1 MQPSEMVM
9 NPKQVFLS
17 VLIFGVAGLLLFMY
31 LQVWIEEQHT
41 GRVEQKRE
49 QRAASVT
56 REKLQ
61 DRITSQNPKS
71 HMSED
76 PKNKEENL
84 LNSERPI
91 RVFTENNHSQGEA
104 QVLSRI
110 TGSPT
115 IQLIEKHQG
124 TKTLFRKFS
133 EMNWPVD
140 IRPLNKSLVT
150 DSKWRRIDATQ
161 EKRRSFLQEFCKKY
175 GGVSRPQS
183 HLFHMVSRIYVEDK
197 HKILYCEVPKAGC
210 SNWKRILMVLNGLA
224 PSAYNI
230 SHDAVHYGKHL
241 KKLDSF
247 DLKGIYARL
256 NTYTKAVFVRDPME
270 SKCGPLCRRESIMV
284 AFKGVW
290 TQAFWKAVT
299 AEFLAMLIFVL
310 LSLGSTINWGGAEKP
325 LPVDMVLISL
335 CFGLSIATMVQ
346 CFGHIS
352 GGHINPAVTVAM
364 VCTRKISIAKSVFY
378 IAAQCLGAI
387 IGAGILYLVTP
398 PSVVGGLG
406 VTTVHGN
413 LSAGHGLLVELII
426 TFQLVFTIFA
436 SCDSKRTDVT
446 GSIALAIGF
455 SVAIGHLFAIY
466 WAGPIIGAVLAGG
479 LYEYVFCPDVE
490 LKRRFKEAFNKAAQQ
505 TKGSYME
512 VEDNRSQVETDDLI
526 LKPGVVHVI
535 DIDRGEEKKG
545 KDPSGEVL
553 SSV

>member
-1 MQPSEMVM
+1 MS
-9 NPKQVFLS
+9 
-17 VLIFGVAGLLLFMY
+17 
-31 LQVWIEEQHT
+31 
-41 GRVEQKRE
+41 
-49 QRAASVT
+49 
-56 REKLQ
+56 
-61 DRITSQNPKS
+61 DR
-71 HMSED
+71 
-76 PKNKEENL
+76 
-84 LNSERPI
+84 
-91 RVFTENNHSQGEA
+91 
-104 QVLSRI
+104 
-110 TGSPT
+110 PT
-115 IQLIEKHQG
+115 A
-124 TKTLFRKFS
+124 
-133 EMNWPVD
+133 
-140 IRPLNKSLVT
+140 
-150 DSKWRRIDATQ
+150 RRW
-161 EKRRSFLQEFCKKY
+161 
-175 GGVSRPQS
+175 G
-183 HLFHMVSRIYVEDK
+183 
-197 HKILYCEVPKAGC
+197 
-210 SNWKRILMVLNGLA
+210 
-224 PSAYNI
+224 
-230 SHDAVHYGKHL
+230 
-241 KKLDSF
+241 
-247 DLKGIYARL
+247 
-256 NTYTKAVFVRDPME
+256 
-270 SKCGPLCRRESIMV
+270 KCGPLCTRENIMV
-284 AFKGVW
+284 AFRGVW

-310 LSLGSTINWGGAEKP
+310 LSLGSTINWGGTEKP
-325 LPVDMVLISL
+325 LPIDMVLISL

-387 IGAGILYLVTP
+387 TGAGILYLVTP

-406 VTTVHGN
+406 VTMVHGN

-436 SCDSKRTDVT
+436 SCDSKRTDVS

-466 WAGPIIGAVLAGG
+466 WVGPIIGAVLAGG

-490 LKRRFKEAFNKAAQQ
+490 LKRRFKEAFSKASQQ

-545 KDPSGEVL
+545 KDQSGEVL

>member
-1 MQPSEMVM
+1 MS
-9 NPKQVFLS
+9 
-17 VLIFGVAGLLLFMY
+17 
-31 LQVWIEEQHT
+31 
-41 GRVEQKRE
+41 
-49 QRAASVT
+49 
-56 REKLQ
+56 
-61 DRITSQNPKS
+61 DR
-71 HMSED
+71 
-76 PKNKEENL
+76 
-84 LNSERPI
+84 
-91 RVFTENNHSQGEA
+91 
-104 QVLSRI
+104 
-110 TGSPT
+110 PT
-115 IQLIEKHQG
+115 A
-124 TKTLFRKFS
+124 
-133 EMNWPVD
+133 
-140 IRPLNKSLVT
+140 
-150 DSKWRRIDATQ
+150 RRW
-161 EKRRSFLQEFCKKY
+161 
-175 GGVSRPQS
+175 G
-183 HLFHMVSRIYVEDK
+183 
-197 HKILYCEVPKAGC
+197 
-210 SNWKRILMVLNGLA
+210 
-224 PSAYNI
+224 
-230 SHDAVHYGKHL
+230 
-241 KKLDSF
+241 
-247 DLKGIYARL
+247 
-256 NTYTKAVFVRDPME
+256 
-270 SKCGPLCRRESIMV
+270 KCGPLCTRENIMV
-284 AFKGVW
+284 AFRGVW

-310 LSLGSTINWGGAEKP
+310 LSLGSTINWGGTEKP
-325 LPVDMVLISL
+325 SPVDMVLISL

-387 IGAGILYLVTP
+387 TGAGILYLVTP

-406 VTTVHGN
+406 VTMVHGN

-466 WAGPIIGAVLAGG
+466 WVGPMIGAVLAGG

-490 LKRRFKEAFNKAAQQ
+490 LKRRFKEAFSKAAQQ

-545 KDPSGEVL
+545 KDQSGEVL

>member
-1 MQPSEMVM
+1 MS
-9 NPKQVFLS
+9 
-17 VLIFGVAGLLLFMY
+17 
-31 LQVWIEEQHT
+31 
-41 GRVEQKRE
+41 
-49 QRAASVT
+49 
-56 REKLQ
+56 
-61 DRITSQNPKS
+61 DR
-71 HMSED
+71 
-76 PKNKEENL
+76 
-84 LNSERPI
+84 
-91 RVFTENNHSQGEA
+91 
-104 QVLSRI
+104 
-110 TGSPT
+110 PT
-115 IQLIEKHQG
+115 A
-124 TKTLFRKFS
+124 
-133 EMNWPVD
+133 
-140 IRPLNKSLVT
+140 
-150 DSKWRRIDATQ
+150 RRW
-161 EKRRSFLQEFCKKY
+161 
-175 GGVSRPQS
+175 G
-183 HLFHMVSRIYVEDK
+183 
-197 HKILYCEVPKAGC
+197 
-210 SNWKRILMVLNGLA
+210 
-224 PSAYNI
+224 
-230 SHDAVHYGKHL
+230 
-241 KKLDSF
+241 
-247 DLKGIYARL
+247 
-256 NTYTKAVFVRDPME
+256 
-270 SKCGPLCRRESIMV
+270 KCGPLCTRENIMV

-310 LSLGSTINWGGAEKP
+310 LSLGSTINWGGTEKP

-406 VTTVHGN
+406 VTMVHGN
-413 LSAGHGLLVELII
+413 LTAGHGLLVELII

-466 WAGPIIGAVLAGG
+466 WVGPIIGAVLAGG

-490 LKRRFKEAFNKAAQQ
+490 FKRRFKEAFSKAAQQ

-545 KDPSGEVL
+545 KDQSGEVL